1 VNDPF
6 EGIAKVRFDEGHR
19 ELARRIRTEGK
30 IFRKTVT
37 EAIAAGYTVS
47 LCDGEEWT
55 VKKSTDKTALIE
67 AAFSTDEDILKL
79 RKADGSSIGNIMFIY
94 GNDGY
99 DVISDYTAS
108 DEMEAFY
115 QAKLSPYIEKLET
128 GE

>member
-1 VNDPF
+1 MNDPF
-6 EGIAKVRFDEGHR
+6 EIIAAQRTGD
-19 ELARRIRTEGK
+19 LARRIRTEGK

-55 VKKSTDKTALIE
+55 VKKSTDKTAIIE
-67 AAFSTDEDILKL
+67 AAFSTDEDILRL
-79 RKADGSSIGNIMFIY
+79 RRADGSAIGNLWFIY

-108 DEMEAFY
+108 EEMEVFFST
-115 QAKLSPYIEKLET
+115 KLSPYIDKLET
-128 GE
+128 GQ